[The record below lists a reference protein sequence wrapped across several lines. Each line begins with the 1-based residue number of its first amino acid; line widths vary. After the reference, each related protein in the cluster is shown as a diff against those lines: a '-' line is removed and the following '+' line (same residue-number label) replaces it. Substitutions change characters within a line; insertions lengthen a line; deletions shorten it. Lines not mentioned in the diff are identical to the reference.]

1 MKILGAFLLIC
12 GLGIALGYLL
22 YWFFCAVADF
32 IPIPLKVAIGAA
44 AVGLLLLIFSIIRER
59 RKASKDEESLREV
72 QR

>member
-1 MKILGAFLLIC
+1 LVI
-12 GLGIALGYLL
+12 
-22 YWFFCAVADF
+22 FFCAVADF

-44 AVGLLLLIFSIIRER
+44 ALGLLLLILSIIRER

>member
-1 MKILGAFLLIC
+1 MKILGALLLIC
-12 GLGIALGYLL
+12 SVGIAMGYLL

-44 AVGLLLLIFSIIRER
+44 VIGLLLLIFSIIREK
-59 RKASKDEESLREV
+59 RKASKEEEALREV